1 MNNSLVSVIIPFFNR
16 PSSTIRAIK
25 SVLNQTYKQYKILII
40 NDGSL
45 VDISCVL
52 DFCSGKN
59 NIKIL
64 YQNNMGPA
72 NARNKGINN
81 AKGRFI
87 AFLDSD
93 DEWHKDK
100 LKLQINFMLENK
112 IIFSYT
118 SYSIKNTHSKNI
130 KKIDAGKNLYKYP
143 YIIFHNKIATP
154 TVIIDTSKVK
164 NFLFPQNIYFGEDQ
178 ILWIKLSK
186 YNCHGNLNLDLAII
200 HHDKETTALDFKKK
214 YKAFIA
220 VNNSLVDTPLIKFI
234 HMLYIKSRN
243 LIKR

>member
-25 SVLNQTYKQYKILII
+25 SVLNQTYKRYEILII

-64 YQNNMGPA
+64 NQNNTGPA

-112 IIFSYT
+112 TTFSYT
-118 SYSIKNTHSKNI
+118 SYSIKNTHYKNL

-186 YNCHGNLNLDLAII
+186 YSCHGNLNLDLAII

>member
-16 PSSTIRAIK
+16 PLSTIRAIK
-25 SVLNQTYKQYKILII
+25 SVLNQTYKRYEILII

-52 DFCSGKN
+52 DFCNGKN

-64 YQNNMGPA
+64 NQNNMGPA
-72 NARNKGINN
+72 NARNNGISN

-100 LKLQINFMLENK
+100 LKLQISFMLENK
-112 IIFSYT
+112 TIFSYT

-154 TVIIDTSKVK
+154 TVIIDTSKIK
-164 NFLFPQNIYFGEDQ
+164 NFLFPQDIYFGEDQ
-178 ILWIKLSK
+178 ILWINLSK
-186 YNCHGNLNLDLAII
+186 YSCHGNLNLDLAII
-200 HHDKETTALDFKKK
+200 YHDKETTALDFKKK

-220 VNNSLVDTPLIKFI
+220 VNNSLVDTPLIKLI
-234 HMLYIKSRN
+234 HMLYIKIRN
-243 LIKR
+243 LINR